1 MSAPILKPITA
12 SLTDPTAALTAT
24 PIISLIHLDNAS
36 VKFGAQ
42 TALAP
47 LSMTISQGER
57 VALIGANG
65 SGKST
70 LLRLLHGQQ
79 LPSTGVRVRYT
90 DARQVMV
97 FQQPHMLR
105 LSALIN
111 VTLALWFSG
120 QTWTAAKKN
129 ALEALSTL
137 GFKDI
142 MHRNA
147 RAMSVGQR
155 QRLALVRAWALFPD
169 VLFLDEPTAS
179 LDPAARRDIEALIER
194 FAQMG
199 CTLVFS
205 SHNLGQA
212 KRLATRVLYLEQ
224 GQCLVDLPKADFFNK
239 ELPNEAALFLQGE
252 RV

>member
-1 MSAPILKPITA
+1 MTQLIT
-12 SLTDPTAALTAT
+12 LEDT
-24 PIISLIHLDNAS
+24 S
-36 VKFGAQ
+36 VRFGAQ
-42 TALAP
+42 TALTTCSLA
-47 LSMTISQGER
+47 ISKGER
-57 VALIGANG
+57 VALLGANG

-79 LPSTGVRVRYT
+79 KPSSGERIIHKAGRTE
-90 DARQVMV
+90 ARQVMV

-105 LSALIN
+105 LSALLN

-120 QTWTAAKKN
+120 KSWRTAKED
-129 ALEALSTL
+129 ALQALSSM
-137 GFKDI
+137 GFEGI

-155 QRLALVRAWALFPD
+155 QRLALVRAWALRPD
-169 VLFLDEPTAS
+169 ILFLDEPTAS
-179 LDPAARRDIEALIER
+179 LDPQARRDVELLIQQ
-194 FAQMG
+194 FANSG
-199 CTLVFS
+199 CTLVFA

-212 KRLATRVLYLEQ
+212 KRLATRVIYLE
-224 GQCLVDLPKADFFNK
+224 GGKLLVDLPTQDFFNK